1 MAKTTRNQR
10 ATGGVLVSPP
20 PPLRV
25 PGRAPKEYRQGTC
38 PLCGRPQALGFW
50 ERTPDFDP
58 SHPLGVIQDVSG
70 GRGAGFQVIGALMPE
85 DDPGLFAL
93 MKARFLAA
101 VRQWRE
107 QGWLTLGEITGA
119 EPPPVPPPPVAP
131 VRPPRPPAPPPLPPA
146 RPRRKRPAPSK
157 EPWERTRAEFIRW
170 HVAEKRAEARALGI
184 EPAAEQARWSG
195 ELHRRMVQEAL
206 AEGKPVPADV
216 LKDYPDL
223 EALGAAITGP
233 PPPPPPAPVAPPKPP
248 PPPPVEIPQDQAELE
263 RRRFVQEAI
272 AAGKKVPEEVR
283 KEFPDLFPPPPPPPP
298 EPPPS
303 VGIPAFELAEKPG
316 RAAAQK
322 LILHLRL
329 LAKMDPDAPEV
340 EKETERLAEAFNA
353 WVEPAEEALGKEE
366 EKENPN
372 EDRLALLEE
381 KRDALLEIQQAL
393 EDQEDLAETIAKL
406 EDAFPPPPPRRKPP
420 PRGAT

>member
-131 VRPPRPPAPPPLPPA
+131 VRPPRPPAPPPPPPA
-146 RPRRKRPAPSK
+146 RPRRKRPSPTK

-195 ELHRRMVQEAL
+195 ALHRRMVQEAL
-206 AEGKPVPADV
+206 AEGKPVPALV
-216 LKDYPDL
+216 LRDYPDL
-223 EALGAAITGP
+223 EALGASVMA
-233 PPPPPPAPVAPPKPP
+233 PPPPPPAPEPTPS
-248 PPPPVEIPQDQAELE
+248 VEIPPFD
-263 RRRFVQEAI
+263 
-272 AAGKKVPEEVR
+272 
-283 KEFPDLFPPPPPPPP
+283 
-298 EPPPS
+298 
-303 VGIPAFELAEKPG
+303 LAEKPS
-316 RAAAQK
+316 RAAAQS
-322 LILHLRL
+322 LIKHLRL
-329 LAKMDPDAPEV
+329 LAEMGPEAPEV
-340 EKETERLAEAFNA
+340 ETELERLSEAFAA
-353 WVEPAEEALGKEE
+353 WVEPAEEALGREE
-366 EKENPN
+366 EKDNPN
-372 EDRLALLEE
+372 EDRLERLEE